1 MEAKRQKTN
10 NNNDGDE
17 QSMIRWREGLVQSP
31 DGPAREIPQKHAYSR
46 SLFITRDGAAR
57 ARIYNFVSQTWSWE
71 DDPVEPTMH
80 EDGRMGLRDNAIG
93 HWVSLE
99 VAIALAWRKREP
111 DTPMR
116 ACVLDGRPCEA
127 RYIRW
132 EAEDETQDEQQ
143 PMTGESFK
151 SLKWKVGLIACDGRG
166 YKISTK
172 GRLMAPDGSITSGVY
187 YDDRMWAAVKGV
199 GLVDLTTVARLRPL
213 IITVPPAVASA
224 ADALYNAVPPEEYAN
239 DAGIQVGTAW
249 SYYTRAALVLPKDR
263 LREAT
268 KFLVSRDLWRR
279 LKEMDEA
286 EDPVLGGSLTDLM
299 SAVQDDLSSRGEF
312 MNSEFQFEQLRL
324 ARSCLAKHS

>member
-1 MEAKRQKTN
+1 MEAKRSKTHHDN
-10 NNNDGDE
+10 GGEE
-17 QSMIRWREGLVQSP
+17 QMIRWRDGIVTSP
-31 DGPAREIPQKHAYSR
+31 DGLAREIPQKHAYSR
-46 SLFITRDGAAR
+46 SLFVTKDGAAR

-71 DDPVEPTMH
+71 DDSVQPTMH

-93 HWVSLE
+93 HWVPIE

-116 ACVLDGRPCEA
+116 AYVMDDSPCEA

-172 GRLMAPDGSITSGVY
+172 GRLIAPDGSITRGFY
-187 YDDRMWAAVKGV
+187 YDDRMWAAVHGV
-199 GLVDLTTVARLRPL
+199 GLVDLLTAANLRPPIFNL
-213 IITVPPAVASA
+213 PPAVASA
-224 ADALYNAVPPEEYAN
+224 ADALYNFVSPEHYAD
-239 DAGIQVGTAW
+239 DAGIQEGTAW
-249 SYYTRAALVLPKDR
+249 SYFTRAALVLPKDR

-268 KFLVSRDLWRR
+268 RDLVSRDLWRL
-279 LKEMDEA
+279 LKEMDDV

-299 SAVQDDLSSRGEF
+299 EAVQDELSNRGDF
-312 MNSEFQFEQLRL
+312 LNSVYQFEQLRL

>member
-17 QSMIRWREGLVQSP
+17 QTMIAWREGLVTSP

-46 SLFITRDGAAR
+46 ALFVTRDGAAR

-71 DDPVEPTMH
+71 EPVEPTMH

-93 HWVSLE
+93 HWVPIE

-116 ACVLDGRPCEA
+116 AYVLDGRPCEA

-166 YKISTK
+166 YKISNR
-172 GRLMAPDGSITSGVY
+172 GRLMAPDSSITRGSY
-187 YDDRMWAAVKGV
+187 FNDRMWAAVKGV
-199 GLVDLTTVARLRPL
+199 GLVDVTTAARLRPP
-213 IITVPPAVASA
+213 IINVPPAVASA
-224 ADALYNAVPPEEYAN
+224 ADALYNGVSPEEYAS
-239 DAGIQVGTAW
+239 DAGIQEGTAW
-249 SYYTRAALVLPKDR
+249 SYFTRAALVLPKDR
-263 LREAT
+263 LREVT
-268 KFLVSRDLWRR
+268 RDLVSKDLWRL
-279 LKEMDEA
+279 LKRMDDE
-286 EDPVLGGSLTDLM
+286 EDPLLGGSLKDLM
-299 SAVQDDLSSRGEF
+299 EAVLDDLSSRGEF
-312 MNSEFQFEQLRL
+312 RNSEFQFEQLRL

>member
-1 MEAKRQKTN
+1 METKRPKHDHDY
-10 NNNDGDE
+10 DGDE
-17 QSMIRWREGLVQSP
+17 QIMIAWREGLVTSP

-93 HWVSLE
+93 HWVPIE

-116 ACVLDGRPCEA
+116 AYVLEGRPCEA
-127 RYIRW
+127 KYIRW
-132 EAEDETQDEQQ
+132 VEEDESEDPQE
-143 PMTGESFK
+143 PMPGETFK
-151 SLKWKVGLIACDGRG
+151 PLKWRVGLIQCDGRG
-166 YKISTK
+166 YKLSTK
-172 GRLMAPDGSITSGVY
+172 GRLMAQDGSITSGFY

-199 GLVDLTTVARLRPL
+199 GLVDLLRPAKL
-213 IITVPPAVASA
+213 RPPIINLPPAVVSA
-224 ADALYNAVPPEEYAN
+224 ADAMYNGVSPEDYAS
-239 DAGIQVGTAW
+239 DAGGIQLGTAW
-249 SYYTRAALVLPKDR
+249 SYFTRAALVLPKDR
-263 LREAT
+263 LREVT
-268 KFLVSRDLWRR
+268 RDLVSHDLWRL
-279 LKEMDEA
+279 LKEE

-299 SAVQDDLSSRGEF
+299 SAVQEELSSRGEF
-312 MNSEFQFEQLRL
+312 MNSDYQFEQLRL